1 MSDNPKVWF
10 IIGQS
15 TGFFQATVKYLRS
28 RGQTVIYNTNLENLS
43 GELLGITGGFRCID
57 MLIVNDLK
65 GDEQLESLV
74 ENVYSISSC
83 MQQNGTGRIIFMISD
98 RIGTNGFENSEFYRT
113 LKLDMKDRFIHVH
126 CFEPSSYS
134 EKNI

>member
-15 TGFFQATVKYLRS
+15 TGLFQATVKYLQS
-28 RGQTVIYNTNLENLS
+28 RGQTVLYNTNLENLP

-57 MLIVNDLK
+57 MLVVNDLK

-74 ENVYSISSC
+74 EKVYSISSC
-83 MQQNGTGRIIFMISD
+83 MQQNGTSRIIFMISD
-98 RIGTNGFENSEFYRT
+98 KIGTNRFENSEFYRT